1 MTLDADPTRV
11 PSGASVLEV
20 SGLFKCCEQDLSR
33 APLESLSGF
42 TSQIFGIWLFVFRS
56 CAFLTVSGRYP
67 EFRSAVHSARTVSW
81 PLRSVSF
88 RSLRHF
94 SIEPT

>member
-33 APLESLSGF
+33 APLESMSGF
-42 TSQIFGIWLFVFRS
+42 TSQILGIWLFVFRS
-56 CAFLTVSGRYP
+56 CAFLTVSGISLGGA
-67 EFRSAVHSARTVSW
+67 FSADGVRGPAFGIVPAVA
-81 PLRSVSF
+81 PLF
-88 RSLRHF
+88 H
-94 SIEPT
+94 